1 MSANLPTTPEKL
13 PVTQVRNLI
22 IVLVAIVL
30 TVAIALGLKTQS
42 PASLDAMAAKTV
54 PLEVALASGKP
65 TFLEFYAKW
74 CTVCQ
79 SMATDLQALEGQYG
93 DRVNFVMLNIDN
105 EKWLPEIMHYRVDG
119 IPHFVYLDAK
129 GEALGQAIGKIPH
142 AIIEENLIALADSQE
157 LPHLQ
162 STGQA
167 SAVSATTA
175 LPESSTDPRSHG
187 SQVVPPNQKG
197 EG

>member
-1 MSANLPTTPEKL
+1 MSANLPTTPEKS
-13 PVTQVRNLI
+13 PVTQFRNLA

-42 PASLDAMAAKTV
+42 PASLDAMATKTV

-79 SMATDLQALEGQYG
+79 AMATDLQTLEGQYG

-119 IPHFVYLDAK
+119 IPHFVYMDPQGVAV
-129 GEALGQAIGKIPH
+129 GQAIGKIPH
-142 AIIEENLIALADSQE
+142 TIIEENLIALADGKE

-167 SAVSATTA
+167 SAVAATTV
-175 LPESSTDPRSHG
+175 LPESPTDPRSHG
-187 SQVVPPNQKG
+187 SQVVQPSQPGKG
-197 EG
+197 